1 MLNYLVL
8 KEQTCSKGNGRF
20 AIVVDIDD
28 TSPMKGKK
36 IHVFGNL
43 PSLYLGTE
51 IKLELTAGKGG
62 KKNSYIVKDYELKK
76 NDNLMK
82 VLEKSGTDID
92 KYLRTLEAH
101 MQYKNNGVTWE
112 DAEKGLV
119 EIYDTLPFPEADKVH
134 KQTVNNAQDPKRL
147 RAISREALAIGRK
160 RRQMDYCIEEFLS
173 YVTEV
178 EREGA
183 YDYLL
188 EGVKL
193 LCLKAQEF
201 GFNSGRVWDNELAG
215 KAQYIRDNIKERL
228 DNEYGILEE
237 NEITYYIKLLER
249 DNSELSDEQRNT
261 LHCLKG
267 SNPCVITGGAGTGKT
282 TVIKALIS
290 CYSYYYPMSDVL
302 LIAPTGKASRRLAS
316 KTGMPASTIHK
327 TLRKCPEDDFVFYR
341 KGNPLPQRLI
351 IVDESSMIDT
361 SLMYDLL
368 SAINEH
374 SKVIFVGDSNQLYPV
389 GVGEPF
395 FDFLGML
402 PLYELKNNHRQSEG
416 TDILREANNVLLG
429 FGVKSGRGI
438 TVKDIEWSE
447 IGDILLKEYKYSEN
461 KDKTQ
466 IISPYNEVNDR
477 INDFLKVSDTENYSV
492 GDKVIFLVNTKD
504 YCNGDIGYITSICGD
519 SMTIDLEGRN
529 VILKKADYPDIRL
542 AYAITVHKMQGS
554 EDEKIIFFTPKGDR
568 MTDPHLMYTA
578 LTRARK
584 EVQVYYYNRPEE

>member
-1 MLNYLVL
+1 MLSYMVL
-8 KEQTCSKGNGRF
+8 KEQKSSKSNGRT
-20 AIVVDIDD
+20 AVVVDIDD

-36 IHVFGNL
+36 LHVFGNL
-43 PSLYLGTE
+43 PSLYYGTE
-51 IKLELTAGKGG
+51 IKLALATGNG
-62 KKNSYIVKDYELKK
+62 KKASYIVKDYELRK

-101 MQYKNNGVTWE
+101 MKYKGSGITWE
-112 DAEKGLV
+112 DAESGLT
-119 EIYDTLPFPEADKVH
+119 EIYDTLPFPEADKLH
-134 KQTVNNAQDPKRL
+134 KQTVNNAADPKRL
-147 RAISREALAIGRK
+147 KALGREALEIGRK

-173 YVTEV
+173 YINEA

-183 YDYLL
+183 YDFLL
-188 EGVKL
+188 TGVKM

-201 GFNSGRVWDNELAG
+201 GLNGGRVWDNELAG
-215 KAQYIRDNIKERL
+215 KAQFVRDNIQERL

-237 NEITYYIKLLER
+237 REIVYYIKMLER
-249 DNSELSDEQRNT
+249 DDSMLSEEQRNV

-267 SNPCVITGGAGTGKT
+267 SNPCVITGGAGVGKT

-327 TLRKCPEDDFVFYR
+327 ALRKTPDDDFVFYR
-341 KGNPLPQRLI
+341 RSNPLPQKLI

-368 SAINEH
+368 SAINDR
-374 SKVIFVGDSNQLYPV
+374 SKVVFVGDSNQLYPV

-395 FDFLGML
+395 FDFLSML
-402 PLYELKNNHRQSEG
+402 PIYELKNNHRQSEE

-429 FGVKSGRGI
+429 FGVQSGRGI
-438 TVKDIEWSE
+438 TVRNIEWAD
-447 IGDILLKEYKYSEN
+447 IGDILLKEYKNSP
-461 KDKTQ
+461 DRRTTQ

-477 INDFLKVSDTENYSV
+477 INDFLKVSDTEKYSE
-492 GDKVIFLVNTKD
+492 GDKVIFLANTKD

-519 SMTIDLEGRN
+519 SMTIDLEGHK
-529 VILKKADYPDIRL
+529 VILPKAHYSDLRL

-554 EDEKIIFFTPKGDR
+554 EDERVIFFTPKGDR

-584 EVQVYYYNRPEE
+584 EVQVYYYNRPEEE